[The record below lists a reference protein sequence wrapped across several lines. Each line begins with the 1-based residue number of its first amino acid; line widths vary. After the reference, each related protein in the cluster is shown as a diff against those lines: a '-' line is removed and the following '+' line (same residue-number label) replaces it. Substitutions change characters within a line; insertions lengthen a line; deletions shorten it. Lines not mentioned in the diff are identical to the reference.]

1 MTHDIHVLRE
11 WIRVVVIIAAV
22 CTTSVPVLYSFSPW
36 RSRRL
41 GQLFMLQAISFAT
54 AMDLSAVFSIWKPT
68 DVLVLFWTDAVVL
81 SAIAVST
88 ASLALLMWTM
98 NHPKDKAKSDA
109 FQ

>member
-1 MTHDIHVLRE
+1 
-11 WIRVVVIIAAV
+11 
-22 CTTSVPVLYSFSPW
+22 
-36 RSRRL
+36 
-41 GQLFMLQAISFAT
+41 
-54 AMDLSAVFSIWKPT
+54 MDLSAVFSIWKPT